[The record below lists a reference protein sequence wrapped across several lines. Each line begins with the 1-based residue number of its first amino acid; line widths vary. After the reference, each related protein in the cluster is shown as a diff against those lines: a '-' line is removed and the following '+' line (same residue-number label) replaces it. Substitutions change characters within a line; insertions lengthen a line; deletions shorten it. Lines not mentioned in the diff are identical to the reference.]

1 MSGEIKIVNLTPHDV
16 TICID
21 HDKRITIPRS
31 GTVARVATRKTK
43 VSEIA
48 IEDKKIPVYEIQYGN
63 IEGLPEP
70 QPGVIYIVSL
80 LVLQAVRGSRSDVV
94 APDTS
99 PDSAIRDNSG
109 NIICVKGFTR

>member
-1 MSGEIKIVNLTPHDV
+1 MSQVKFVNLTPHDV
-16 TICID
+16 VLCPEPQSKIV
-21 HDKRITIPRS
+21 IPKS